1 MPATLK
7 NMFIGI
13 KSEIKSHK
21 NPQQII
27 ILKKIAISITYAN
40 EQNNIL
46 LIQKTTLM
54 HLIYLK

>member
-1 MPATLK
+1 
-7 NMFIGI
+7 MFIGI

-46 LIQKTTLM
+46 LIHKTTLM
-54 HLIYLK
+54 DLIYLK